1 MSSKQQA
8 SCIVGL
14 TKIPPTKR
22 TNNKQIKCYND
33 SISRMP
39 KQKAQTRAFN
49 LSSPFKTSVLLL
61 FSFYRDIVAFCGSV
75 MVTQS
80 EDTAGSNQSTIQ
92 SVRCHSQ
99 PLLCGDTLQA
109 LLLWLLWFSSMMWLE
124 ANMTPILSFLFVCL
138 FTFLLPRITLT
149 FGELLCFCINSRV
162 FCISLSCVCGM
173 CACVHQ
179 SERGLR
185 GRG

>member
-14 TKIPPTKR
+14 NKNFPNKK
-22 TNNKQIKCYND
+22 TNRQIKCYND

-39 KQKAQTRAFN
+39 RHKAQTRAFN
-49 LSSPFKTSVLLL
+49 LSSPFKTSALLL
-61 FSFYRDIVAFCGSV
+61 FSFSGDVVAFCGSAV
-75 MVTQS
+75 VTQS
-80 EDTAGSNQSTIQ
+80 EDTAGSNQSKIQ
-92 SVRCHSQ
+92 SVPCHSQ
-99 PLLCGDTLQA
+99 PLLCGDILPA
-109 LLLWLLWFSSMMWLE
+109 LLLWLLWFSSMIWLDT
-124 ANMTPILSFLFVCL
+124 NMTSILSFLSVCL

-162 FCISLSCVCGM
+162 FCSSLSRVRM
-173 CACVHQ
+173 CAYVHQ
-179 SERGLR
+179 SARGLR